1 MQAEM
6 EQFFVLLSRVAPEVE
21 VTSLT
26 PTSYSISRSSIYE
39 RLRDVPGGDP
49 VATAAGLSVLYA
61 WYNFYVKGDKETGI
75 FVGLWA
81 PTLLAAASYLQ
92 QKDIVRKFKRG
103 LSSF

>member
-1 MQAEM
+1 MALFQQRESSASESP
-6 EQFFVLLSRVAPEVE
+6 EKSERRRRVEERVDR
-21 VTSLT
+21 VTERT
-26 PTSYSISRSSIYE
+26 PMST
-39 RLRDVPGGDP
+39 GDP
-49 VATAAGLSVLYA
+49 VAAAAAASVLLA
-61 WYNFYVKGDKETGI
+61 WYQFYAKGNKETGI

>member
-1 MQAEM
+1 MAVFQQRESEQAE
-6 EQFFVLLSRVAPEVE
+6 SRAREE
-21 VTSLT
+21 GERILERT
-26 PTSYSISRSSIYE
+26 PMSA
-39 RLRDVPGGDP
+39 GDP
-49 VATAAGLSVLYA
+49 VVGAAIASVLYS
-61 WYNFYVKGDKETGI
+61 WYQFYVKENVSRGI